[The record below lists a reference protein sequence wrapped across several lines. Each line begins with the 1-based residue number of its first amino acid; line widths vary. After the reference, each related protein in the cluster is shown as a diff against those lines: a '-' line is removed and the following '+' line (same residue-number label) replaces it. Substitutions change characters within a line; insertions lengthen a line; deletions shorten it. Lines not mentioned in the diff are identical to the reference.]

1 MNALPLSAYQF
12 ALENTVDAVCI
23 TDLNS
28 VVIYVNPAFEQV
40 TGYAPE
46 EVLGRKPN
54 VLRSP
59 KTTLETYKEMWAVIL
74 AGGWWRGEIVN
85 LRKNGEEWYSWLSI
99 SQIHDETG
107 AAIGYVGISR
117 DITETKRLEQQ
128 LRDASLEAIYMLSA
142 ASEAKDEVTGS
153 HLKRVQHFSEALA
166 LKIGLSKAEAE
177 EIGYS
182 SMMHDVGKINVPDRV
197 LKKKGPLSEEE
208 WQVMLRHPIEG
219 VIILR
224 QMPFYEV
231 AREIAG
237 GHHEKW
243 DGSGYPQGCRG
254 DTIPQSARIVA
265 VADVFDALIAPR
277 PYKEAWAPKEAVE
290 ELKRL
295 RGQSLDAQIVDAFL
309 ELYRDGKIS
318 SIMERFPDP

>member
-1 MNALPLSAYQF
+1 MDTLPLSAYQF
-12 ALENTVDAVCI
+12 ALEHTVDAVCI

-28 VVIYVNPAFEQV
+28 VVIYVNPAFEAV
-40 TGYAPE
+40 TGYTPA

-59 KTTLETYKEMWAVIL
+59 STTLDTYKDMWAVIL

-85 LRKNGEEWYSWLSI
+85 VRKNGEEWYSWLSI
-99 SQIHDETG
+99 SQIQDETG
-107 AAIGYVGISR
+107 APIGYVGISR
-117 DITETKRLEQQ
+117 DVTETKRLEQQ

-166 LKIGLSKAEAE
+166 LKMGLSKAQAE

-182 SMMHDVGKINVPDRV
+182 SMMHDVGKMNVPDHV
-197 LKKKGPLSEEE
+197 LKKKGPLSPDE
-208 WQVMLRHPIEG
+208 WRMMLRHPVEG
-219 VIILR
+219 VAILR
-224 QMPFYEV
+224 EMPFYEV

-243 DGSGYPQGCRG
+243 DGSGYPYGRQGEA
-254 DTIPQSARIVA
+254 IPQSARIVA
-265 VADVFDALIAPR
+265 VADVFDALVAPR
-277 PYKEAWAPKEAVE
+277 PYKEAWPPEEAVK
-290 ELKRL
+290 ELKLL
-295 RGQSLDAQIVDAFL
+295 RGQSLDEQVVDAFL
-309 ELYRDGKIS
+309 DLYRDGAIHA
-318 SIMERFPDP
+318 IMQRFPDP